1 MFGFNKQKDE
11 IKKEVQELVNEGKLL
26 SLGVL
31 AVSCLTV
38 GYILGSVT
46 TGVMCQVLV
55 KVK

>member
-46 TGVMCQVLV
+46 TGSMCRVLV
-55 KVK
+55 QTN